1 MDRIEDNV
9 KRLLNGDA
17 MKETQEFCDFTLE
30 AQNEATGIHISVL
43 LIFYL
48 RLIYSVS
55 IYVNFSI
62 LETACFWN

>member
-30 AQNEATGIHISVL
+30 AQNEATGIHISFCVAYL
-43 LIFYL
+43 LFTLDLL
-48 RLIYSVS
+48 RFHLRQCQ
-55 IYVNFSI
+55 F
-62 LETACFWN
+62 

>member
-30 AQNEATGIHISVL
+30 AQNEATGIQISVAYL
-43 LIFYL
+43 LFTLDLL
-48 RLIYSVS
+48 RFHLRQCH
-55 IYVNFSI
+55 F
-62 LETACFWN
+62 